1 MDHAPPM
8 LLVIHTGIAR
18 YDRQMRV
25 AVIGAGAIGGTI
37 AALLARAGH
46 EVQVVARGEQLA
58 ALRSTGLQLT
68 GGWGEFTVL
77 LDAVDSLTIC
87 PDIAFLTTK
96 AQDARVALHA
106 NAELLIGIPVVV
118 VQNGLE
124 GITSARRAAPRSD
137 IVGALALY
145 AASYLSPGVI
155 TVTTTGPTFL
165 GGPALPA
172 LYASKILGAGM
183 PVELTDNFEGA
194 QWTKLIVN
202 HVNGLSAATG
212 LSVQEVIADR
222 QLRAIMTETMREAVR
237 VARASGIEF
246 APLQGL
252 SHRTLSAL
260 DRLPASV
267 GQLLP
272 LLMRR
277 RMGSRPNPGS
287 TLQSIRRG
295 QPTEIDYLNGAVVQ
309 RGAVLGV
316 PTPVSTELVEL
327 VHEVEKRG
335 EFIPTAT
342 VIERMRQPLGR

>member
-1 MDHAPPM
+1 
-8 LLVIHTGIAR
+8 
-18 YDRQMRV
+18 MRV

-37 AALLARAGH
+37 AALLAKAGH
-46 EVQVVARGEQLA
+46 DVQVVARGEQLA
-58 ALRSTGLQLT
+58 ALSRDGLRLT
-68 GGWGEFTVL
+68 GGWGEFTVRV
-77 LDAVDSLTIC
+77 DAVESLTVA
-87 PDIAFLTTK
+87 PDLAFLTTK

-106 NAELLIGIPVVV
+106 NAAILVGIPVVV

-124 GITSARRAAPRSD
+124 AISTARRAAPRSD

-145 AASYLSPGVI
+145 ASSYLSPGII

-165 GGPALPA
+165 GGPVLPA
-172 LYASKILGAGM
+172 LYASKILGAVM

-212 LSVQEVIADR
+212 LSVQEVIGDR

-237 VARASGIEF
+237 VAKASGIDF
-246 APLQGL
+246 AALQGL
-252 SHRTLSAL
+252 SPRLLALL
-260 DRLPASV
+260 DRLPAAF

-277 RMGSRPNPGS
+277 RMGSRANPGS

-295 QPTEIDYLNGAVVQ
+295 QSTEIDYLNGAVVQ
-309 RGAVLGV
+309 RGAALGV
-316 PTPVSTELVEL
+316 PTPVSAELVEL
-327 VHEVEKRG
+327 VHEVERSG
-335 EFIPTAT
+335 DFIVPTA
-342 VIERMRQPLGR
+342 VIERMRRPLGR